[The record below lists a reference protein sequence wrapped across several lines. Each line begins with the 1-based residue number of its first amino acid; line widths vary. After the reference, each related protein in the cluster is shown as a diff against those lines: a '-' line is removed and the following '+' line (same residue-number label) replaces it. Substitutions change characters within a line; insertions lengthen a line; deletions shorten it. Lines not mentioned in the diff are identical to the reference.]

1 MIKKLTKHG
10 NSYAIII
17 NKPIMELLGI
27 DASTELDFKI
37 NGQEL
42 TISRAGGKLSD
53 FGMVSKD
60 KKIQKA
66 YEQAVSQYDA
76 LLKKLAQN

>member
-1 MIKKLTKHG
+1 MGKILTKHG

-37 NGQEL
+37 NGQAL
-42 TISRAGGKLSD
+42 TISRAEVRSCD
-53 FGMVSKD
+53 STFVPKD
-60 KKIQKA
+60 VRLQKVVEETIKK
-66 YEQAVSQYDA
+66 YDSA
-76 LLKKLAQN
+76 LRRLAKN